1 MLLSVEPFDDAS
13 EGTLLS
19 LWHVGGAHKVV
30 RPPCLPHYWSG
41 VEQGDGTLVKRRLL
55 SRPSAVVE
63 LYRVEFPTLQTID
76 RYRLPD
82 AMESH
87 RRFVDVVAC
96 EYGFEQASGV
106 PSVLAWDIETLTF
119 SPVGVDWRRDTI
131 RSISVWG
138 CRGGMGRTALAQFD
152 AVLQTGHDGDF
163 GVCWNVDGGHDE
175 SSVIQA
181 FLKFVSWF
189 NPDVLSGFN
198 DGDYDVR
205 VLLSRC
211 DALRIPCRIGRDG
224 GRPYVLER
232 VFERQGKQ
240 REVHVVRLGGR
251 VHLDVYNEVLM
262 DQTLFDLKGRGL
274 NEVAKHFGFDPIEDV
289 NHAKIPEDRVAEV
302 NLDDARCT
310 YGLAQLYL
318 ANLYGL
324 CEYLKVP
331 LNLVVERSPSHISN
345 WFYGQEFA
353 KLGIVSDGYN
363 RDRFPQIFNRGGK
376 PYQGATVKCY
386 RTGLFRNVEH
396 IDFVSF
402 YPSIMLKYNLSP
414 ETVSLVE
421 TKPWTGQYNFEEHDE
436 YTIIEVPDIPKLKGE
451 PNMEKACQFVC
462 RVEKVDSVT
471 RKKLGWI
478 RDERAMLKAEYKRT
492 KDEGLQSRQYALKVI
507 QNTLYGYHGT
517 GYALYGNVLVAILTT
532 ALARYHIEEKIK
544 ELEEQG
550 YKIIECDTDGLF
562 AIRDS

>member
-1 MLLSVEPFDDAS
+1 MLLTVEPFDDVR

-19 LWHVGGAHKVV
+19 LWYVGGAHKVV
-30 RPPCLPHYWSG
+30 RPPCRPHYWVLG
-41 VEQGDGTLVKRRLL
+41 VGQRRALL
-55 SRPSAVVE
+55 SRPSVKVDVS
-63 LYRVEFPTLQTID
+63 RVDFPTLQELD
-76 RYRLPD
+76 RTRVD
-82 AMESH
+82 GAMESH
-87 RRFVDVVAC
+87 KRFVDVVAC
-96 EYGFEQASGV
+96 EYGFECASEL
-106 PSVLAWDIETLTF
+106 PSVLAWDIETFTF

-138 CRGGMGRTALAQFD
+138 CRGGMGRSALALED
-152 AVLQTGHDGDF
+152 AVLQTGREF
-163 GVCWNVDGGHDE
+163 GVCWNVDAEHDE
-175 SSVIQA
+175 SSVIAA
-181 FLKFVSWF
+181 FLKFVLWY
-189 NPDVLSGFN
+189 NPDALTGFN

-232 VFERQGKQ
+232 VYERQGKQ
-240 REVHVVRLGGR
+240 REVHIVRLGGR
-251 VHLDVYNEVLM
+251 VHLDVYNEVLL

-274 NEVAKHFGFDPIEDV
+274 NEVAKHFGFVPIEDV
-289 NHAKIPEDRVAEV
+289 NHAKIPENRVAEV

-353 KLGIVSDGYN
+353 KLGIVSDGCN

-396 IDFVSF
+396 IDFISF
-402 YPSIMLKYNLSP
+402 YPSIMVKYNLSA

-421 TKPWTGQYNFEEHDE
+421 TKPYTGLYRFEEHED
-436 YTIIEVPDIPKLKGE
+436 YTIIEVPDIPKVKGE

-462 RVEKVDSVT
+462 RVEKADSVT

-478 RDERAMLKAEYKRT
+478 REERARLKAEYKKT

-507 QNTLYGYHGT
+507 QNTLYGYHGN
-517 GYALYGNVLVAILTT
+517 GYALYGNVLVAILITS
-532 ALARYHIEEKIK
+532 LARYHIEEKIK
-544 ELEEQG
+544 ELEGQG
-550 YKIIECDTDGLF
+550 YKMIECDTDGIF
-562 AIRDS
+562 VVRES